1 MVMPDGSSGPKWTA
15 VFEQVVARLAE
26 SDRAVPG
33 RMFGMPCGN
42 INGKAFAGL
51 YQDDMV
57 FKLGGDAQAR
67 ALSLAG
73 AHLFDPSGMG
83 RAMKEWV
90 VVPNK
95 HSATWPE
102 FGRQAVAYV
111 AAKAGKG

>member
-26 SDRAVPG
+26 SDRAVPS

-57 FKLGGDAQAR
+57 FKLGGDAQAKGAFAGR
-67 ALSLAG
+67 CSPLRPVRHGAGDEGVGGGAQQTLGHLA
-73 AHLFDPSGMG
+73 
-83 RAMKEWV
+83 
-90 VVPNK
+90 
-95 HSATWPE
+95 
-102 FGRQAVAYV
+102 
-111 AAKAGKG
+111 

>member
-51 YQDDMV
+51 Y
-57 FKLGGDAQAR
+57 
-67 ALSLAG
+67 
-73 AHLFDPSGMG
+73 
-83 RAMKEWV
+83 
-90 VVPNK
+90 
-95 HSATWPE
+95 
-102 FGRQAVAYV
+102 
-111 AAKAGKG
+111 